1 MKIVSVTP
9 YLVKEWR
16 TMLFVRVETDEG
28 IVGIGEGGLTS
39 REWGVEGVIRALE
52 PLLVGEDAMRSEH
65 LWQLMW
71 RSGFHPSNQVLT
83 SAIAAIDIALWDIKG
98 KALGVPIYQLLGGKV
113 RDKVD
118 AYCHLGVGNNI
129 NELLSV
135 ARRRAQEGW
144 NCLRW
149 DSGPHGSG
157 IYEPHKAVDDAIEAF
172 RVLRTELGPDV
183 ELAFDAHTRTSVTDA
198 VRLCRGVEPYR
209 PMFIEDPLRIENPE
223 TYRRLRD
230 QTAVPIAAG
239 EQLGTKWQFRSMI
252 EEELI
257 DYARIDMAICAG
269 FTESRK
275 IAGWCE
281 THYID
286 IAVHNPIGPVST
298 AACLHLNLATPNML
312 VQELPR
318 RPGESLADVIVSEH
332 RWEDGWLIASDK
344 PGLGLEVDWEGLAA
358 KYPFEHESLPLY
370 HRKDGSLT
378 NW

>member
-1 MKIVSVTP
+1 MKIVAITP

-16 TMLFVRVETDEG
+16 TMLFVKVETDEG
-28 IVGIGEGGLTS
+28 IIGIGEGGLTS
-39 REWGVEGVIRALE
+39 RELGVAGVIESLA
-52 PLLVGEDAMRSEH
+52 PLLVGQDPMRSEH

-83 SAIAAIDIALWDIKG
+83 SAMAAIDIALWDIKG
-98 KALGVPIYQLLGGKV
+98 KALGVPVYQLLGGKV

-118 AYCHLGVGNNI
+118 TYCHMAAASPEELLGV
-129 NELLSV
+129 
-135 ARRRAQEGW
+135 ARQRAAEGW

-149 DSGPHGSG
+149 DSGPFGG
-157 IYEPHKAVDDAIEAF
+157 TLYEPRHAVDWTIEAF
-172 RVLRTELGPDV
+172 ALLRGELGPEI
-183 ELAFDAHTRTSVTDA
+183 ELAFDAHTRTSVPDA

-223 TYRRLRD
+223 SYRRLRD

-239 EQLGTKWQFRSMI
+239 EQLGTKWQFRPLI

-257 DYARIDMAICAG
+257 DYARIDMCIAAG

-281 THYID
+281 THLID
-286 IAVHNPIGPVST
+286 LAVHNPIGPVST

-318 RPGESLADVIVSEH
+318 RPGESLADVITSSH
-332 RWEDGWLIASDK
+332 RWEDGWLIASDE
-344 PGLGLEVDWEGLAA
+344 PGLGLNVDWEGLSR
-358 KYPFEHESLPLY
+358 YPFEQVSLPIFY
-370 HRKDGSLT
+370 REDGALT

>member
-1 MKIVSVTP
+1 MKITAVTP
-9 YLVKEWR
+9 ILVKEWR
-16 TMLFVRVETDEG
+16 TMLFVKVETDEG
-28 IVGIGEGGLTS
+28 IVGIGEAGLTS
-39 REWGVEGVIRALE
+39 REDGVAGIVRALA
-52 PLLVGEDAMRSEH
+52 PLIVGEDAMRSEH

-71 RSGFHPSNQVLT
+71 RGGFHPSGQVLS

-98 KALGVPIYQLLGGKV
+98 KALGVPLYQLLGGKV

-118 AYCHLGVGNNI
+118 TYCHLGDGNAP
-129 NELLSV
+129 EALLKSARAHV
-135 ARRRAQEGW
+135 ADGW

-149 DSGPHGSG
+149 ASGARQDGV
-157 IYEPHKAVDDAIEAF
+157 YEPNKTVDAAIETF
-172 RVLRTELGPDV
+172 RLLRSELGPDI
-183 ELAFDAHTRTSVTDA
+183 ELCFDAHTRMSMADA

-209 PMFIEDPLRIENPE
+209 PMFIEDPLRVENPE

-239 EQLGTKWQFRSMI
+239 EQLGTKWQFRALI
-252 EEELI
+252 EDELI
-257 DYARIDMAICAG
+257 DYARIDMCICAG

-281 THYID
+281 THMID

-298 AACLHLNLATPNML
+298 AACLHLNVATPNML

-318 RPGESLADVIVSEH
+318 RPGESLADVIVSGH
-332 RWEDGWLIASDK
+332 RWEDGWLIPSDA
-344 PGLGLEVDWEGLAA
+344 PGLGLEVDWDGLAR
-358 KYPFEHESLPLY
+358 YPFVHENLPLF
-370 HRKDGSLT
+370 RREDGSFT

>member
-9 YLVKEWR
+9 FLVREWR

-39 REWGVEGVIRALE
+39 REQGVAGIVEALA
-52 PLLVGEDAMRSEH
+52 PLLIGQDPMRSEH

-98 KALGVPIYQLLGGKV
+98 KALGVPVYQLLGGKV

-118 AYCHLGVGNNI
+118 TYCHMAAHTPQDMLAI
-129 NELLSV
+129 ARTRV
-135 ARRRAQEGW
+135 AEGW

-149 DSGPHGSG
+149 DLGPYEQSL
-157 IYEPHKAVDDAIEAF
+157 YEPRKAIDWNIEAF
-172 RVLRTELGPDV
+172 RLLRTELGPDI
-183 ELAFDAHTRTSVTDA
+183 ELSCDVHTRASVPDA
-198 VRLCRGVEPYR
+198 VRLCRAIEPYR
-209 PMFIEDPLRIENPE
+209 PQFIEDPLRIENPE
-223 TYRRLRD
+223 SYRRLRQ

-239 EQLGTKWQFRSMI
+239 EQLGTKWQFRALI

-257 DYARIDMAICAG
+257 DYARIDMCIAAG

-281 THYID
+281 THFID

-298 AACLHLNLATPNML
+298 AACLHFNLATPNML

-318 RPGESLADVIVSEH
+318 RPGESLADVIVSGH
-332 RWEDGWLIASDK
+332 RWDNGWLIASDA
-344 PGLGLEVDWEGLAA
+344 PGLGLEVDWEGLAR
-358 KYPFEHESLPLY
+358 YPFTHQSLPLF
-370 HRKDGSLT
+370 HREDGSFT